1 MRVPPLLFLLLL
13 QTDYVFA
20 AVLRPDFIAAQ
31 QRLEAKK
38 PGSVHDVLAVDWL
51 RDMDTAGEPIDIM

>member
-1 MRVPPLLFLLLL
+1 MCCPVLLLLLL

-20 AVLRPDFIAAQ
+20 ADLRPDFIAAQ
-31 QRLEAKK
+31 QRLEVKK

-51 RDMDTAGEPIDIM
+51 RDLDAAGEPIDVM